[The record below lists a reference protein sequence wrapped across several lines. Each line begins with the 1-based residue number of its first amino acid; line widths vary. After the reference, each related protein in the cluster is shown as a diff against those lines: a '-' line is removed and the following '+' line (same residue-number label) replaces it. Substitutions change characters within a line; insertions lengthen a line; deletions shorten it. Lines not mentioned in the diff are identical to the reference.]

1 MRIATIALAA
11 SLLAGTATVGLAAD
25 LGGAPPP
32 RYDYNYAPAPAPIW
46 QGFYIGGNVGYAWG
60 AGDHDRVSS
69 TDGTF
74 RTGLDNSG
82 AFGGGQFG
90 YNAQYGNIVAGIE
103 ADIQGGDVNS
113 SPLAFTQGGGSGT
126 LSNDINVF
134 GTIRGRL
141 GYAMGP
147 WLLYATGGFAWADVD
162 VKASGVTGA
171 GNAYSIS
178 DSSFATGYVVGAGVE
193 YALSR
198 NWSIKGEYQ
207 YLNLDA
213 GTIGG
218 TDAAGSAVNVRSEP
232 DLHTVRMGLNYRF

>member
-1 MRIATIALAA
+1 MKLTSIALAA
-11 SLLAGTATVGLAAD
+11 GLLAGTAAVATAAD
-25 LGGAPPP
+25 LRGAPPP
-32 RYDYNYAPAPAPIW
+32 PADYGYAPPAPIW
-46 QGFYIGGNVGYAWG
+46 QGFYIGGNVGYGWDADG
-60 AGDHDRVSS
+60 HDHFASS
-69 TDGTF
+69 DGNF
-74 RTGLDNSG
+74 RAGLDNAG

-113 SPLAFTQGGGSGT
+113 SLAYTHGGGVGT
-126 LSNDINVF
+126 LTSDFNAF

-162 VKASGVTGA
+162 TRALGVTGA
-171 GNAYSIS
+171 GKGYDVSG
-178 DSSFATGYVVGAGVE
+178 SSFATGYVVGAGVE
-193 YALSR
+193 YALNR

-218 TDAAGSAVNVRSEP
+218 TDSGGSAVNVRSEP